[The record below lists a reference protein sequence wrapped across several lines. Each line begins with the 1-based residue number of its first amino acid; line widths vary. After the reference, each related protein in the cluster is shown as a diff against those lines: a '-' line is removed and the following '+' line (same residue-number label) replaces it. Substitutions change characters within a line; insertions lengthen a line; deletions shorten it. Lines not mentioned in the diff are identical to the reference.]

1 MSSGVERSANMHK
14 IEVDS
19 GKMEMLSRELG
30 KLQCWLTGYH
40 AGKGNSANMLG
51 AGIPGAD
58 SVRQA
63 KLLFRDMVQAAS
75 APAVVP
81 EATVA
86 DEEGWIIHDGKGMPI
101 DGKTK
106 VGIKCRDG
114 YVGEEWAEDVNDS
127 GWWKFGEGHKGDEIV
142 AYKIISP

>member
-1 MSSGVERSANMHK
+1 MNK

-40 AGKGNSANMLG
+40 AGMGHKPFQVGI
-51 AGIPGAD
+51 GIPGEDA
-58 SVRQA
+58 VRQA

-75 APAVVP
+75 APAVTRELP
-81 EATVA
+81 VA
-86 DEEGWIIHDGKGMPI
+86 DEEGWIVHDGKGMPV
-101 DGKTK
+101 DGG
-106 VGIKCRDG
+106 VMVRFRARDG
-114 YVGEEWAEDVNDS
+114 YESEETADRLNNCKWWDHGEADNEE
-127 GWWKFGEGHKGDEIV
+127 DEIV